1 MIRRIE
7 NPEYPAPDLFAPK
20 AQCVTLPP
28 PLRSRLAALVEALL
42 AEIAASLATGEA
54 GDEQDHR

>member
-1 MIRRIE
+1 MSRRIE
-7 NPEYPAPDLFAPK
+7 NPENSAPDLFASKP
-20 AQCVTLPP
+20 QRVTLPP
-28 PLRSRLAALVEALL
+28 PLTPRLIALVEALL

>member
-7 NPEYPAPDLFAPK
+7 NPEHLAPDLFAPK
-20 AQCVTLPP
+20 PQSVTLPP
-28 PLRSRLAALVEALL
+28 PLTPRLTVLVEALL

-54 GDEQDHR
+54 DDEQDHR